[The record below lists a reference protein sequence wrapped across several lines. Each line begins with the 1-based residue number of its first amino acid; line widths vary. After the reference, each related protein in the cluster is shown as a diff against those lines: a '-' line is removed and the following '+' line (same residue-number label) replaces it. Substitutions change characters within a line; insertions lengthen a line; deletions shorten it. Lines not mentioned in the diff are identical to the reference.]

1 MKIIIL
7 GAGQVGCTLTEQL
20 CNDNDVTI
28 VDIDQEKLHALQERL
43 DVRTVCGPASYPNIL
58 MNAGAEDA
66 DLLIAVTHSDES
78 NMIACQVAYNLF
90 RTPTKIARIRAMQ
103 YAAYEDLFGA
113 DGLAIDV
120 LISPENLVMQHIK
133 RLIEHPDA
141 LQIVNFAQGRVQLAA
156 VRAYYGGPEVGHTL
170 KEMYNN
176 HPDVKVLAIFRKNQ
190 PLILTDE
197 VVIEPDDEVFYLAT
211 PQEMDQV
218 IRSLRELGEHYQKIV
233 IAGGGN
239 IGAKLAQA
247 LENHY
252 QVKLIE
258 HSTKRAQMLANDLNS
273 TIVLQGDA
281 ADRELL
287 LDENIDD
294 TDIFCAL
301 TNKDETNI
309 MSAILAKRL
318 GAKKVMA
325 LINRSAFVDIVEDGD
340 IDMAI
345 SPQQTTIGSLLTHIR
360 RADVVTVHSLRKG
373 AAEAIETIAHGDA
386 KTSLV
391 VGKKIRDIRLP
402 KGASIGALV
411 RGEQVI
417 MAHDDCEIV
426 PEDHVILFVLDKNS
440 IPEIE
445 RLFQV
450 GFAFI

>member
-7 GAGQVGCTLTEQL
+7 GAGQVGSTLTEQL

-28 VDIDQEKLHALQERL
+28 VDIDPERLHALQERF

-58 MNAGAEDA
+58 MSAGAEDA
-66 DLLIAVTHSDES
+66 DLLIAVTHSDEA

-103 YAAYEDLFGA
+103 YAVHEELFGS
-113 DGLAIDV
+113 DGLAVDV

-141 LQIVNFAQGRVQLAA
+141 LQIVNFAQGRVQLAG
-156 VRAYYGGPEVGHTL
+156 VQAYYGGPLVGQPVTAMQ
-170 KEMYNN
+170 EN
-176 HPDVKVLAIFRKNQ
+176 HPDAKILAVFRNNI
-190 PLILTDE
+190 PLPINEETM
-197 VVIEPDDEVFYLAT
+197 IEPNDEIFYLAT
-211 PQEMDQV
+211 PAEMDNV
-218 IRSLRELGEHYQKIV
+218 IRSLRELGDHYKRIM

-258 HSTKRAQMLANDLNS
+258 SAPLRAQMLANDLNT

-287 LDENIDD
+287 LDENVED
-294 TDIFCAL
+294 TDIFCAV

-318 GAKKVMA
+318 GADKVMA
-325 LINRSAFVDIVEDGD
+325 LINRTAFVEIVEGSD
-340 IDMAI
+340 IDIAI
-345 SPQQTTIGSLLTHIR
+345 SPQQSTIGSLLTHIR

-373 AAEAIETIAHGDA
+373 AAEALETIAHGDPQ
-386 KTSLV
+386 TSLV
-391 VGKKIRDIRLP
+391 VGKKIKDIRLP
-402 KGASIGALV
+402 RGATIGALV
-411 RGEQVI
+411 RGEHVI
-417 MAHDDCEIV
+417 MAYDDCEIA
-426 PEDHVILFVLDKNS
+426 PEDHVIVFVLDKKS